1 MKPFL
6 NSIHIHPAHIILTF
20 SHWQRISADPLYTI
34 YFILLNPLHG
44 QADSLLLHIHSKYSY
59 IHHIPDRNCL
69 KRMFNISLTHLGDMH
84 QSILMNTDIHKC
96 PEIND
101 ITDSSLKDH
110 TFFEVF
116 HIKYIC
122 TKYRFRHLI
131 TWISCRFFQF
141 FYNIAKC
148 RLTDSQLFCKLLIVL
163 NLF

>member
-69 KRMFNISLTHLGDMH
+69 KRMFNISLTQL
-84 QSILMNTDIHKC
+84 QWESKKTLPLQNA
-96 PEIND
+96 
-101 ITDSSLKDH
+101 
-110 TFFEVF
+110 V
-116 HIKYIC
+116 
-122 TKYRFRHLI
+122 
-131 TWISCRFFQF
+131 
-141 FYNIAKC
+141 AK
-148 RLTDSQLFCKLLIVL
+148 RVY
-163 NLF
+163 